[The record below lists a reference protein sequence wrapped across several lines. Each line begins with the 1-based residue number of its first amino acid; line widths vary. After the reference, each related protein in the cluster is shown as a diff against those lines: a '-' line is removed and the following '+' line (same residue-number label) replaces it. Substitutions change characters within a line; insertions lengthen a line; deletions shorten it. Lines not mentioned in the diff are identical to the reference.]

1 MSLGYYPVRRVFDLV
16 STTAIDMIYLGQNR
30 IRIGFYFLSL
40 SILFLT
46 CVLLDTQG
54 VGGFSSRV
62 WESGHFFFI
71 GLLAATVAN
80 ATGAGGGVV
89 FLPAF
94 MSLGLTPT
102 ESVATSFAIQCFGM
116 TSGALAWMTLARREM
131 PVFQDQWQHFNV
143 TLLVCSVCSV
153 IGLLG
158 AQWLNFAPFQSIHLV
173 FAFFSIFVALL
184 ILYRTFV
191 FKNREQSR
199 TKTLNVIEWSGLIL
213 TCLIGGVITA
223 WISVGVG
230 ELIAVA
236 LLLYGFRVQFAIAVA
251 VCVTSISVLSAII
264 FHLKITSAINSD
276 VLLFAAPAALIGGAL
291 ARPLASILGNIRLK
305 LLMAGWLII
314 SAVAY
319 I

>member
-1 MSLGYYPVRRVFDLV
+1 MTKVFDSV
-16 STTAIDMIYLGQNR
+16 FIIEINMIHLGQNR
-30 IRIGFYFLSL
+30 IRIGFYVLSL

-46 CVLLDTQG
+46 CVMFDAQG
-54 VGGFSSRV
+54 LSGLPTRV

-94 MSLGLTPT
+94 MSLGLSPT

-131 PVFQDQWQHFNV
+131 PVFLEQWQHFNT
-143 TLLVCSVCSV
+143 TLIVCSFSSLA
-153 IGLLG
+153 GLLG
-158 AQWLNFAPFQSIHLV
+158 AQWLSFAPFHSVHLV

-184 ILYRTFV
+184 ILYRTFA
-191 FKNREQSR
+191 FKNKTQGR
-199 TKTLNVIEWSGLIL
+199 TKGLNVIEWIALIL

-230 ELIAVA
+230 ELIAVL

-251 VCVTSISVLSAII
+251 VCVTSISVFGAII
-264 FHLKITSAINSD
+264 FHLQVSQAINSD

-291 ARPLASILGNIRLK
+291 ARPLATVLGNIRLK

-319 I
+319 M